1 MPAHINTTMGG
12 GPPKER
18 LLFALPLPEPKEIV
32 NRLRSKF
39 PQIEIT
45 YAEVPFTFSP
55 KEIED
60 ALPPKVFEDTTIL
73 CTFAGLPKK
82 REDAKNLEV
91 LQLMSAGSNHVQDT
105 WIWETEDVEVCT
117 ASGIHGPQIAEW
129 VVMTALVHT
138 HSYKQLYEHQKKHE
152 WAKLAGN
159 ATTRD
164 RVGLRV
170 GILGYGSIGRQV
182 GRVAKAM
189 GMEVLAYTATP
200 KKSKDDK
207 KDKGFI
213 VPGTG
218 DPDGE
223 IPLEWFS
230 GLDKESLH
238 TFLKQDLDWIVVAVP
253 LTKETTR
260 FLGTEEF
267 EILSKHAS
275 QGKPFVTN
283 IARGQI
289 INQSDLIS
297 ALKDGTLGGAAVD
310 VTDPEPLPSDSELWG
325 LDNVIVTPHVS
336 GSGSSYIERAFKVM
350 EVNLG
355 RRMKGEKL
363 INVVKRG
370 RGY

>member
-1 MPAHINTTMGG
+1 MGG
-12 GPPKER
+12 GPPKDHV
-18 LLFALPLPEPKEIV
+18 LFTLPFGEPKET
-32 NRLRSKF
+32 LHKLSAKF
-39 PQIEIT
+39 PQNEFT
-45 YAEVPFTFSP
+45 WAPVPYAVAH

-60 ALPPKVFEDTTIL
+60 ALPPETFKDTTIL
-73 CTFAGLPKK
+73 VTFSGLPKHK
-82 REDAKNLEV
+82 EDAPNLKI
-91 LQLMSAGSNHVQDT
+91 LQLVSAGSNHIQDT
-105 WIWETEDVEVCT
+105 WIWEDEKIEVCT

-138 HSYKQLYEHQKKHE
+138 HGYNKLYESQKKHE
-152 WAKLAGN
+152 WAHAGGDG
-159 ATTRD
+159 ATRD

-182 GRVAKAM
+182 GRVAKAL

-200 KKSKDDK
+200 KKSKEDK

-213 VPGTG
+213 VPETG

-223 IPLEWFS
+223 IPIEWFS

-238 TFLKQDLDWIVVAVP
+238 TFLKQDLDWVVVAVP

-260 FLGTEEF
+260 FLGKEEF
-267 EILSKHAS
+267 RVLSKHAS
-275 QGKPFVTN
+275 QGKPFVSN
-283 IARGQI
+283 IARGPI
-289 INQSDLIS
+289 IDQPDLIE
-297 ALKDGTLGGAAVD
+297 ALKDGTLSGAAVD
-310 VTDPEPLPSDSELWG
+310 VTDPEPLPSDSELWD
-325 LDNVIVTPHVS
+325 LENCIVTPHIS
-336 GSGSSYIERAFKVM
+336 GSGSSYVERAFKVL

-355 RRMKGEKL
+355 KRVKGDKL